1 MCDDEEETNIQDVNT
16 QIIIANIFE
25 HFQHPERPDEFL
37 IEYPPKQIIIIF
49 QILKEYRGGF
59 TSLQF
64 KLYCNTIQTIT
75 CVGYSLKPEEH
86 EDLLEVLSYFTN
98 VKTVEFSENNAV
110 LSNMLPFLRSLFEK
124 HSTIK
129 KFIFCRNIVLPAN
142 PQDSDIE
149 NLKECFKLMR
159 NLKCLDLS
167 AIVYGLFEESIDIVQ
182 LLIDIFGG
190 SELESLILD
199 SNDIEEEDFWK
210 LYKGFTEAKINFS
223 LSIKDSILI
232 ENPNDFYEEIF
243 LKINETNMYS
253 LEIING
259 DVESDADEPSDE
271 VVKQIEQLS
280 RYNFSLINC
289 STSSLRVNKAV
300 EPYLERN
307 LTMFWEPWNTYVFH
321 NDFFKMLKTFL
332 LMNENSSPKL
342 PIIIFNKIFGFFNI
356 RKFLDEY
363 D

>member
-37 IEYPPKQIIIIF
+37 IEYPPKQIITIF
-49 QILKEYRGGF
+49 QYLKESDKDFMSFQVEYYF
-59 TSLQF
+59 
-64 KLYCNTIQTIT
+64 NTIQTISR
-75 CVGYSLKPEEH
+75 VQHNLQDYK
-86 EDLLEVLSYFTN
+86 DLLELFSYFTN

-129 KFIFCRNIVLPAN
+129 KFIFCRNRFLPEN
-142 PQDSDIE
+142 PQDYDIE

-190 SELESLILD
+190 SGLESLILD
-199 SNDIEEEDFWK
+199 SNDIEEEDLWK
-210 LYKGFTEAKINFS
+210 LYKGFTEAKFKFS
-223 LSIKDSILI
+223 LSIKDSIFI
-232 ENPNDFYEEIF
+232 ENPNDFYRAIF
-243 LKINETNMYS
+243 LNINTFYPYS

-259 DVESDADEPSDE
+259 DDDSEPSIE
-271 VVKQIEQLS
+271 VVKEIKELMEF
-280 RYNFSLINC
+280 NLSLIKG
-289 STSSLRVNKAV
+289 STSSSLVNNAI

-307 LTMFWEPWNTYVFH
+307 LTMFWVPRHTYVFH
-321 NDFFKMLKTFL
+321 NDFFKMLMTFL

-342 PIIIFNKIFGFFNI
+342 PLMICTKIFGFFNI
-356 RKFLDEY
+356 KKFRDEY

>member
-1 MCDDEEETNIQDVNT
+1 MCDDETKTPLEMEKK
-16 QIIIANIFE
+16 IIDAMNE
-25 HFQHPERPDEFL
+25 HFQHPERLNDFTINL
-37 IEYPPKQIIIIF
+37 SPKQIIAIF
-49 QILKEYRGGF
+49 KYLIESDKDFMSFQVEYYF
-59 TSLQF
+59 
-64 KLYCNTIQTIT
+64 NTIQTISR
-75 CVGYSLKPEEH
+75 VQHNLQDYK
-86 EDLLEVLSYFTN
+86 DLLEVLSYFTN

-129 KFIFCRNIVLPAN
+129 KFIFCRNSLLPAN
-142 PQDSDIE
+142 PQASDIE

-199 SNDIEEEDFWK
+199 SNDIEEEEFWK
-210 LYKGFTEAKINFS
+210 LYKGFTEAKNNFS
-223 LSIKDSILI
+223 LSIKDSIFI
-232 ENPNDFYEEIF
+232 VKPNYFYPEIF
-243 LKINETNMYS
+243 LKINKTNMYS
-253 LEIING
+253 LKIING

-289 STSSLRVNKAV
+289 STSSLRVNNAI

-321 NDFFKMLKTFL
+321 NDFFKMFMTFL

>member
-1 MCDDEEETNIQDVNT
+1 MCDDEEETDIQDMNILTV
-16 QIIIANIFE
+16 IGYIFE
-25 HFQHPERPDEFL
+25 QWNYPERLNDFTINL
-37 IEYPPKQIIIIF
+37 SPKQIIIIF

-86 EDLLEVLSYFTN
+86 EDLLEVLSYFTD

-110 LSNMLPFLRSLFEK
+110 LSNMLQFLRNLFEINP
-124 HSTIK
+124 TIK
-129 KFIFCRNIVLPAN
+129 KFIFCRNSLLPVN
-142 PQDSDIE
+142 PQDSDFE

-167 AIVYGLFEESIDIVQ
+167 AIAYGLFEEGIDIVQ

-199 SNDIEEEDFWK
+199 SNDIEEEDLWK
-210 LYKGFTEAKINFS
+210 LYKGFTETKFKFS

-271 VVKQIEQLS
+271 VVKKIEELS
-280 RYNFSLINC
+280 RDNLSLTKF

-307 LTMFWEPWNTYVFH
+307 LTMFWVPWHTYVFH
-321 NDFFKMLKTFL
+321 NDFFKMLMTFL
-332 LMNENSSPKL
+332 LMNENSSSKL
-342 PIIIFNKIFGFFNI
+342 PLMICTKIFGFFNI
-356 RKFLDEY
+356 KKFRDEY

>member
-1 MCDDEEETNIQDVNT
+1 MCDDETKTPLEMEKK
-16 QIIIANIFE
+16 IIDAMNE

-129 KFIFCRNIVLPAN
+129 KFIFCRNSLLPLN

-182 LLIDIFGG
+182 LLIDIFG

-210 LYKGFTEAKINFS
+210 LYKGFTETKFKFS

-232 ENPNDFYEEIF
+232 ENPNDFYGEIF
-243 LKINETNMYS
+243 LKINKTNMYS

-271 VVKQIEQLS
+271 VVKKIEELS
-280 RYNFSLINC
+280 RYNLSLTKF

-307 LTMFWEPWNTYVFH
+307 LTMFWVPQNTYVFH
-321 NDFFKMLKTFL
+321 NDFFKMLMTFL

-342 PIIIFNKIFGFFNI
+342 PLIIFTKIFGFFNI